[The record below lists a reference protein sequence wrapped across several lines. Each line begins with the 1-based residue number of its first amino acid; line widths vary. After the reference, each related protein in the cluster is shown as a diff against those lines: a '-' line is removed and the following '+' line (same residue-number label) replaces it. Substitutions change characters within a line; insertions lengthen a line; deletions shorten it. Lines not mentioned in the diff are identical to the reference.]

1 MKSDIHHCHIH
12 PIWLTAVFGESDRAW
27 GQWLLRELHRWQVP
41 ESLIAQPTRQGF
53 PLPELLTVTPCS
65 LTADRSPAQIP
76 LDCAYLVLVCSRA
89 SVAKNDF
96 EALFAHFH
104 HKLGAE
110 RIIVLFVDGKPGS
123 EPKATSKVKLGW
135 VPKAFRWRL
144 KENFQ
149 SRVPGE
155 PTLFNARDQD
165 EESLSA
171 DLKLALLDLPPQRY
185 SAEEIE
191 ELLPAPTPA
200 PAPAPAPAEPVYV
213 AIPLAPPPKKSP
225 LPIVLALAAV
235 LALCFFLKPLFSS
248 SPAPQKEVPAPLA
261 SAPASAKSEPAATV
275 AIATIPPV
283 KEEPTEPTPKAEEPP
298 VLIAAA
304 TIPPMKEEPAAP
316 APKAEEPPAPVATI
330 APVKEA
336 PTPATSLAPIPAPV
350 SANSEPAPVAATPP
364 TASVLKKTTSSITFA
379 DPTPTPAR
387 AANTTSIT
395 PIGAPQPTLARK
407 IVGTSSIIPFT
418 PKAEQPTHLAP
429 TEHPALPPAPT
440 VPSSAIK
447 PAAAE

>member
-27 GQWLLRELHRWQVP
+27 GQWLLREIHRWQVP
-41 ESLIAQPTRQGF
+41 EPLVGQPTRQGF

-65 LTADRSPAQIP
+65 LTPDRSPAQIP

-123 EPKATSKVKLGW
+123 EPKAISKLKLGW

-155 PTLFNARDQD
+155 PTLFNTRDHD

-185 SAEEIE
+185 SAEDLE
-191 ELLPAPTPA
+191 ELLPTPTPA
-200 PAPAPAPAEPVYV
+200 PTPAEPVYV
-213 AIPLAPPPKKSP
+213 AIPLAPPPRKSP
-225 LPIVLALAAV
+225 VPIVLALAAV
-235 LALCFFLKPLFSS
+235 LALCFFLKPLFSG
-248 SPAPQKEVPAPLA
+248 SPAPQKQTPAPLA
-261 SAPASAKSEPAATV
+261 STSVAPVAAPPAAV
-275 AIATIPPV
+275 AIAAIPPT
-283 KEEPTEPTPKAEEPP
+283 KEEPP
-298 VLIAAA
+298 
-304 TIPPMKEEPAAP
+304 AP
-316 APKAEEPPAPVATI
+316 APKAEEPPPVVATIPPMKEDPAAPAISLAPISTPVATISELPPAPVAT
-330 APVKEA
+330 APPAA
-336 PTPATSLAPIPAPV
+336 PAV
-350 SANSEPAPVAATPP
+350 
-364 TASVLKKTTSSITFA
+364 KKTTSSITFA
-379 DPTPTPAR
+379 DPTPTPTR

-395 PIGAPQPTLARK
+395 PIGAPQPSLARK
-407 IVGTSSIIPFT
+407 IVGTSSIVPLA
-418 PKAEQPTHLAP
+418 PKAEQP
-429 TEHPALPPAPT
+429 
-440 VPSSAIK
+440 VPSSANK